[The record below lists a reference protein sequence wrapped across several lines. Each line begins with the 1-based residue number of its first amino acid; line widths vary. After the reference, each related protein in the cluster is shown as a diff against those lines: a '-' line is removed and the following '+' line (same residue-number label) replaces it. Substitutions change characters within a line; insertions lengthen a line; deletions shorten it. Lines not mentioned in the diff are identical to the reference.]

1 MGMHKIP
8 MKFFVLFVSCIT
20 LIAFNGLAESGI
32 GELEN
37 YTKKCIQGKMSA
49 SQVITYSDKLLLQK
63 KITRAE
69 QVKAIKTLIYE
80 KRLSQKDSNEYLSK
94 VSSEMK
100 LEFGIEFGIEA
111 NQQKQIFESAKE
123 ATSEIPIEKQ
133 KEYLELLQ
141 GYQKEANERLNIID
155 QLINKSAETQDTN
168 ERFRIYEELGVKLR
182 ETKAFGQTASKILTK
197 KSDILSGKTPPD
209 APIPNKDFI
218 GGDK

>member
-69 QVKAIKTLIYE
+69 QVQAIKNLHYE
-80 KRLSQKDSNEYLSK
+80 KRLSQKESSEYLSK
-94 VSSEMK
+94 VFSEK
-100 LEFGIEFGIEA
+100 NREFSIEA
-111 NQQKQIFESAKE
+111 NQQKQIFESAKQ

-168 ERFRIYEELGVKLR
+168 QSFGIYEEVDVKLR
-182 ETKAFGQTASKILTK
+182 EIKAFGQTASKILTK

>member
-1 MGMHKIP
+1 MKILA
-8 MKFFVLFVSCIT
+8 LFVFCIA
-20 LIAFNGLAESGI
+20 LIAFNSLAESGI
-32 GELEN
+32 GELDD
-37 YTKKCIQGKMSA
+37 YIKKCIQGKMSA

-69 QVKAIKTLIYE
+69 QVQAIKNLHYE
-80 KRLSQKDSNEYLSK
+80 KRLSQKESSEYLSK
-94 VSSEMK
+94 VFSEK
-100 LEFGIEFGIEA
+100 NREFGIEA
-111 NQQKQIFESAKE
+111 NQQKQIFESAKQ

-168 ERFRIYEELGVKLR
+168 QSFGIYEEVDVKLR
-182 ETKAFGQTASKILTK
+182 EIKAFGQTASKILTK

>member
-20 LIAFNGLAESGI
+20 LIAFSGLAESGI

-69 QVKAIKTLIYE
+69 QVQAIKNLNYE
-80 KRLSQKDSNEYLSK
+80 KRLSQKESSEYLSK
-94 VSSEMK
+94 VFSEK
-100 LEFGIEFGIEA
+100 NREFSIEA
-111 NQQKQIFESAKE
+111 NQQKQIFESAKQ

-168 ERFRIYEELGVKLR
+168 QSFGIYEEVDVKLR
-182 ETKAFGQTASKILTK
+182 EIKAFGQTASKILTK

>member
-1 MGMHKIP
+1 MKILA
-8 MKFFVLFVSCIT
+8 LFVFCIA
-20 LIAFNGLAESGI
+20 LIAFNSLAESGI
-32 GELEN
+32 GELDDCI
-37 YTKKCIQGKMSA
+37 KKCIQGKMSA

-69 QVKAIKTLIYE
+69 QVRAIANLNYE

-94 VSSEMK
+94 VFSEK
-100 LEFGIEFGIEA
+100 KTEFDFEA
-111 NQQKQIFESAKE
+111 NQQKQIFESAKQ
-123 ATSEIPIEKQ
+123 ATSEIPLEKQ

-168 ERFRIYEELGVKLR
+168 QRLGIYEEVDVKLR
-182 ETKAFGQTASKILTK
+182 EIKAFGQTASKILTK

>member
-1 MGMHKIP
+1 MKILA
-8 MKFFVLFVSCIT
+8 LFVFCIA
-20 LIAFNGLAESGI
+20 LIAFNSLAESGI
-32 GELEN
+32 GELDD
-37 YTKKCIQGKMSA
+37 YIKKCIQGKMSA
-49 SQVITYSDKLLLQK
+49 SQVITFSDKLLMQK

-69 QVKAIKTLIYE
+69 QVRVIKNLNYE

-94 VSSEMK
+94 VFSEK
-100 LEFGIEFGIEA
+100 KTEFDFEA
-111 NQQKQIFESAKE
+111 NQQKQIFESAKQ
-123 ATSEIPIEKQ
+123 ATSGIPLEKQ
-133 KEYLELLQ
+133 KEYLQMLQ

-168 ERFRIYEELGVKLR
+168 QRFGIYEEVDVKLR
-182 ETKAFGQTASKILTK
+182 EIKAFGQTASKILTK

>member
-69 QVKAIKTLIYE
+69 QVQAIKNLNYE
-80 KRLSQKDSNEYLSK
+80 KRLSQKESSEYLSK
-94 VSSEMK
+94 VFSEK
-100 LEFGIEFGIEA
+100 NREFSIEA
-111 NQQKQIFESAKE
+111 NQQKQIFESAKQ

-168 ERFRIYEELGVKLR
+168 QSFGIYEEVDVKLR
-182 ETKAFGQTASKILTK
+182 EIKAFGQTASKILTK

>member
-69 QVKAIKTLIYE
+69 QVQAIKNLSYE
-80 KRLSQKDSNEYLSK
+80 KRLSQKESSEYLSK
-94 VSSEMK
+94 VFSEK
-100 LEFGIEFGIEA
+100 NREFSIEA
-111 NQQKQIFESAKE
+111 NQQKQIFESAKQ
-123 ATSEIPIEKQ
+123 ATSGIPLEKQ
-133 KEYLELLQ
+133 KEYLEMLQ
-141 GYQKEANERLNIID
+141 NYQKEANERLNILD
-155 QLINKSAETQDTN
+155 QLINKPDETQGTN
-168 ERFRIYEELGVKLR
+168 QRFGIYKEVDVKLR
-182 ETKAFGQTASKILTK
+182 EIKAFGQTASKILTK
-197 KSDILSGKTPPD
+197 KCDILSGKTPPD

>member
-69 QVKAIKTLIYE
+69 QVQAIKNLNYE
-80 KRLSQKDSNEYLSK
+80 KRLSQKESSEYLSK
-94 VSSEMK
+94 VFSEK
-100 LEFGIEFGIEA
+100 NREFIIEA
-111 NQQKQIFESAKE
+111 NQQKQIFESAKQ
-123 ATSEIPIEKQ
+123 ASSEIPIEKQ

-168 ERFRIYEELGVKLR
+168 QSFGIYEEVDVKLR
-182 ETKAFGQTASKILTK
+182 EIKAFGQTASKILTK

>member
-1 MGMHKIP
+1 MKILA
-8 MKFFVLFVSCIT
+8 LFVFCIA
-20 LIAFNGLAESGI
+20 LIAFNSLAENGI
-32 GELEN
+32 GELDDCI
-37 YTKKCIQGKMSA
+37 KKCIQGKMSA

-69 QVKAIKTLIYE
+69 QVRAIANLNYE

-94 VSSEMK
+94 VFSEK
-100 LEFGIEFGIEA
+100 KTEFDFEA
-111 NQQKQIFESAKE
+111 NQQKQIFESAKQ
-123 ATSEIPIEKQ
+123 ATSEIPLEKQ

-168 ERFRIYEELGVKLR
+168 QRLGIYEEVDVKLR
-182 ETKAFGQTASKILTK
+182 EIKAFGQTASKILTK
-197 KSDILSGKTPPD
+197 KSDILSGKTPAD

>member
-1 MGMHKIP
+1 MKILA
-8 MKFFVLFVSCIT
+8 LFVFCIA
-20 LIAFNGLAESGI
+20 LIAFNSLAESGI
-32 GELEN
+32 GELDD
-37 YTKKCIQGKMSA
+37 YIKKCIQGKMSA

-69 QVKAIKTLIYE
+69 QVRAIANLNYE

-94 VSSEMK
+94 VFSEK
-100 LEFGIEFGIEA
+100 KTEFDFEA
-111 NQQKQIFESAKE
+111 NQQKQIFESAKQ
-123 ATSEIPIEKQ
+123 ATSEIPLEKQ

-168 ERFRIYEELGVKLR
+168 QSFGIYEEVDVKLR
-182 ETKAFGQTASKILTK
+182 EIKAFGQTASKILTK

>member
-1 MGMHKIP
+1 MKILVS
-8 MKFFVLFVSCIT
+8 FVFCIT
-20 LIAFNGLAESGI
+20 LLAFNSLAASGLS
-32 GELEN
+32 ELEDC
-37 YTKKCIQGKMSA
+37 TQKCIQGKMLA
-49 SQVITYSDKLLLQK
+49 SQVITFSDKLLMQK

-69 QVKAIKTLIYE
+69 QYRVIKHLIYE

-94 VSSEMK
+94 VFSEK
-100 LEFGIEFGIEA
+100 KTEFDFEV
-111 NQQKQIFESAKE
+111 NQQKQVFESAKQ
-123 ATSEIPIEKQ
+123 ATSPIPIEKQ

-168 ERFRIYEELGVKLR
+168 QRFGIYEEVDVKLR
-182 ETKAFGQTASKILTK
+182 EIKAFGQTVSKILTK

>member
-69 QVKAIKTLIYE
+69 QVQAIKNLSYE
-80 KRLSQKDSNEYLSK
+80 KRLSQKESSEYLSK
-94 VSSEMK
+94 VFSEK
-100 LEFGIEFGIEA
+100 NREFGIEA
-111 NQQKQIFESAKE
+111 NQQKQIFESAKQ

-168 ERFRIYEELGVKLR
+168 QSFGIYEEVDVKLR
-182 ETKAFGQTASKILTK
+182 EIKAFGQTASKILTK

>member
-1 MGMHKIP
+1 MQILVS
-8 MKFFVLFVSCIT
+8 FVFCIT
-20 LIAFNGLAESGI
+20 LLAFNSLAASGLS
-32 GELEN
+32 ELEDC
-37 YTKKCIQGKMSA
+37 TQKCIQGKMSA
-49 SQVITYSDKLLLQK
+49 SQVITFSDKLLMQK

-69 QVKAIKTLIYE
+69 QYRVIKHLIYE

-94 VSSEMK
+94 VFSEK
-100 LEFGIEFGIEA
+100 KTEFDFEV
-111 NQQKQIFESAKE
+111 NQQKQVFESAKQ
-123 ATSEIPIEKQ
+123 ATSPIPIEKQ

-168 ERFRIYEELGVKLR
+168 QRFGIYEEVDVKLR
-182 ETKAFGQTASKILTK
+182 EIKAFGQTVSKILTK

>member
-1 MGMHKIP
+1 MKILA
-8 MKFFVLFVSCIT
+8 LFVFCIA
-20 LIAFNGLAESGI
+20 LIAFNSLAESGI
-32 GELEN
+32 GELDD
-37 YTKKCIQGKMSA
+37 YIKKCIQGKMSA

-69 QVKAIKTLIYE
+69 QVRAIANLNYE

-94 VSSEMK
+94 VFSEK
-100 LEFGIEFGIEA
+100 KTEFDFEA
-111 NQQKQIFESAKE
+111 NQQKQIFESAKQ
-123 ATSEIPIEKQ
+123 ATSEIPLEKQ

-168 ERFRIYEELGVKLR
+168 QRLGIYEEVDVKLR
-182 ETKAFGQTASKILTK
+182 EIKAFGQTASKILTK

>member
-1 MGMHKIP
+1 MCMHKIP

-20 LIAFNGLAESGI
+20 LIAFSGLAESGI

-69 QVKAIKTLIYE
+69 QVQAIKSLNYE
-80 KRLSQKDSNEYLSK
+80 KRLSQKDSSEYLSK
-94 VSSEMK
+94 VFSEK
-100 LEFGIEFGIEA
+100 NLEFGIEA
-111 NQQKQIFESAKE
+111 NQQKQIFESAKQ

-168 ERFRIYEELGVKLR
+168 QSFGIYEEVDVKLR
-182 ETKAFGQTASKILTK
+182 EIKAFGQTASKILTK